1 MEGWRRQSVLGLSA
15 EQYTLTD
22 DQGKLVVVTGA
33 ENPLLKQVNLAPT
46 LARLDDD
53 WTLGMHQDKRWVV
66 GNASRFEDY

>member
-1 MEGWRRQSVLGLSA
+1 MLGLSA
-15 EQYTLTD
+15 EQYRLTD
-22 DQGKLVVVTGA
+22 DQGTLVVVTGA

>member
-1 MEGWRRQSVLGLSA
+1 MLGLSA

-53 WTLGMHQDKRWVV
+53 WTLGTHQDKRLVEE
-66 GNASRFEDY
+66 NASRFEDY